1 MNRQACVAHITARF
15 ESVVQ
20 ELLAESSSWA
30 AGHWLYAAE
39 HSTRDRMMAVGR
51 LVLEILI
58 AGQGTGHGGQCHRDA
73 LGQERRF
80 KEYRRK
86 RVQTLLGSV
95 SIERASYHSMEAEP
109 TTVCPLDARLGLR
122 QGRSEGMEELLAFT
136 GGQLTYEESSQLLSR
151 TLGVRLSDNTVQRTV
166 AHWGQVVEAER
177 ADRLPR
183 QAPAPRMAVAVDGA
197 KLRTAERRRKRRG
210 SRKQHFSEHWAEAKL
225 GVVYA
230 FDRRGKAAATKHY
243 TTSLNG
249 KVSFGQALWD
259 QIAASGADRAEQVVW
274 LGDGAAWVW
283 SLRDEHL
290 PHAVAVLDF
299 YHARDHLHTVARALY
314 GGDPRRRRRW
324 VTCQEKRLLTGH
336 VDRVVRELKRCARS
350 LGPPPKDVPDD
361 DPRKVLADN
370 VRYFETNASRMQ
382 YDEYRARGYPIGSG
396 VVESGC
402 KHVIAQRMKITASM
416 SWRAPQAEAVLQL
429 RCLIRSG
436 QWDAFWNLKRLAA

>member
-1 MNRQACVAHITARF
+1 L
-15 ESVVQ
+15 VQ

-39 HSTRDRMMAVGR
+39 HSTRERMMAAGR
-51 LVLEILI
+51 LVLAMLI
-58 AGQGTGHGGQCHRDA
+58 AGQGTGHEGQSHRDA
-73 LGQERRF
+73 SGQERRF

-86 RVQTLLGSV
+86 HVQTLLGPVSV
-95 SIERASYHSMEAEP
+95 ERASYHSMAAVP

-122 QGRSEGMEELLAFT
+122 QGRSEGIEELLAFT
-136 GGQLTYEESSQLLSR
+136 GGQLTYRETSELLCR

-166 AHWGQVVEAER
+166 EHWGQVVATER
-177 ADRLPR
+177 VDRLPR

-230 FDRRGKAAATKHY
+230 FDRRGKAAAAKHY
-243 TTSLNG
+243 TASLNG
-249 KVSFGQALWD
+249 KDSFGQALWD
-259 QIAASGADRAEQVVW
+259 QIAASGADRAEHVVW

-299 YHARDHLHTVARALY
+299 YHARDHLHTVARTLWS
-314 GGDPRRRRRW
+314 GDRRRRRRW
-324 VTCQEKRLLTGH
+324 VTTQERRLLTGH
-336 VDRVVRELKRCARS
+336 VDRVVRELTRRAHA
-350 LGPPPKDVPDD
+350 LGPPPGGAADD

-402 KHVIAQRMKITASM
+402 KHVVAQRMKITASM
-416 SWRAPQAEAVLQL
+416 SWSRRRADAVLQL

-436 QWDAFWNLKRLAA
+436 QWDTFWNLKRRVA